1 LVIERAWHGLRPS
14 CVSNGDH
21 QSTFGPTKDSPLIP
35 QKTVI
40 KPQMFGVRLSFVR
53 DGLAYGIGSYCG
65 RNIARRKMG

>member
-1 LVIERAWHGLRPS
+1 LRPS

-40 KPQMFGVRLSFVR
+40 KPQMFGVRLSFIR
-53 DGLAYGIGSYCG
+53 EGLACGIGSYCG
-65 RNIARRKMG
+65 RITAQRKTG